1 VSASERLGRALF
13 RIRSVT
19 PLPLIAVGAV
29 AGHPTSHTLVAGAAI
44 TLLGELIRAASVSY
58 VGPGSRTRGDR
69 VGALVTSGPYARCR
83 NPIYLGNLLIG
94 AGACWAVN
102 VPLLV
107 AAFAVLFFAQYG
119 FVVAWE
125 EAQLREAHGKSYRAY
140 CEQVPRWFPR
150 PRFKP
155 DRGRPRYPARKVL
168 RSERSTLV
176 AIVLVYI
183 GLGVLAVL
191 RA

>member
-1 VSASERLGRALF
+1 MIASERLGRILF
-13 RIRSVT
+13 RVRSIT
-19 PLPLIAVGAV
+19 PLPLLAVGLVLGHPTAHTIVVGAV
-29 AGHPTSHTLVAGAAI
+29 I
-44 TLLGELIRAASVSY
+44 TILGELIRTASVSY
-58 VGPGSRTRGDR
+58 IGPGSRTRGDR

-107 AAFAVLFFAQYG
+107 AAFAALFFAQYG
-119 FVVAWE
+119 FIVAWE
-125 EAQLREAHGKSYRAY
+125 EAQLRAAHGKAYRTY
-140 CEQVPRWFPR
+140 CDQVPRWFPR

-155 DRGRPRYPARKVL
+155 STARPRFDARRVL

-176 AIVLVYI
+176 GILLVYV
-183 GLGVLAVL
+183 GLTLLAVS